1 MKIFSKLRD
10 LTKKLPK
17 RVLVSAVLAGA
28 VLGIGATAVTVA
40 EFYPNR
46 PTYDYNIPEQRI
58 GSMNGPVFNSFINT
72 PSYGDERAFLDARR
86 SDQTAAGS
94 YKNVLSDV
102 TGGTKEVVVRMYV
115 HNNANQGTNASGVG
129 IARNTNVRIAL
140 PTAEASSLRARGYI
154 SASNAAMVEDTVD
167 FVDNKAFKVEYVP
180 GSAILYNNGPFKNG
194 KQLSDSIVTS
204 AGAPVGYD
212 ALNGNFPGCFD
223 YEAVV
228 QIRVKVVVKPT
239 PSINFTKQVRM
250 KGETSWHKE
259 VATKPGDTVEWLL
272 TTQNTGPT
280 DLNNIVTRDVLPP
293 NVKLESGS
301 VKFITV
307 NATTTQ
313 TDKPLFDGGINVGN
327 FASGGGFYMMF
338 STKVEGN
345 FEPCEIRVRNLGYV
359 KSDQTPEK
367 QDTADV
373 IITRQN
379 CNPTKPVYTCDLLS
393 ATSLGNRKFSYTVKY
408 TAKQA
413 KLKSISYNFGDNT
426 SPMVTDKTTVEYLY
440 AQDGTYTAKAT
451 LVFTVDGK
459 DQSVSGEAC
468 ATTITTTTPKDN
480 CPIPGKENLPKN
492 SPQCSS
498 TPTTLPSTGAGN
510 MVAIF
515 AAVSA
520 AGAAAHHVFS
530 RRMNG

>member
-1 MKIFSKLRD
+1 MKIFTKLRD

-17 RVLVSAVLAGA
+17 RVLVGVALVGA
-28 VLGIGATAVTVA
+28 VAAVSASAVTVA

-46 PTYDYNIPEQRI
+46 PTYDYNILDQRV
-58 GSMNGPVFNSFINT
+58 GSLNGPVFNSFINT

-86 SDQTAAGS
+86 SDQTASGS
-94 YKNVLSDV
+94 YKNVLEDV
-102 TGGTKEVVVRMYV
+102 TGGSKEVVVRMYV
-115 HNNANQGTNASGVG
+115 HNNANQSTNASGLG

-167 FVDNKAFKVEYVP
+167 FVDNKAFKVEYIP

-194 KQLSDSIVTS
+194 TQLSDSIVST

-228 QIRVKVVVKPT
+228 QIRVKVVVKAT
-239 PSINFTKQVRM
+239 PSVKFTKQVRM
-250 KGETSWHKE
+250 KGESTWHKE

-272 TTQNTGPT
+272 TTQNTGPSN
-280 DLNNIVTRDVLPP
+280 LNNIVTRDVLPP
-293 NVKLESGS
+293 NVKLDSGS

-307 NATTTQ
+307 NGSTAQ

-327 FASGGGFYMMF
+327 FAPGGGFYMMF

-345 FEPCEIRVRNLGYV
+345 FDPCEVRVRNLGYV
-359 KSDQTPEK
+359 RSDQTPET

-373 IITRQN
+373 VITRQN
-379 CNPTKPVYTCDLLS
+379 CNPNKPVYTCDLLTAS
-393 ATSLGNRKFSYTVKY
+393 SLGDRKYSFTVKY
-408 TAKQA
+408 TAVQA
-413 KLKSISYNFGDNT
+413 QLKSISYNFGDNS
-426 SPMVTDKTTVEYLY
+426 SPKLTDQTTVEHQYT
-440 AQDGTYTAKAT
+440 QDGTYTTQAS
-451 LVFTVDGK
+451 LVFTVNGK
-459 DQSVSGEAC
+459 DETVVGSAC
-468 ATTITTTTPKDN
+468 KTAVTTNKPV
-480 CPIPGKENLPKN
+480 
-492 SPQCSS
+492 
-498 TPTTLPSTGAGN
+498 TPTTPTVLPNTGPGS

-520 AGAAAHHVFS
+520 VGAAAHYIFTH
-530 RRMNG
+530 RING